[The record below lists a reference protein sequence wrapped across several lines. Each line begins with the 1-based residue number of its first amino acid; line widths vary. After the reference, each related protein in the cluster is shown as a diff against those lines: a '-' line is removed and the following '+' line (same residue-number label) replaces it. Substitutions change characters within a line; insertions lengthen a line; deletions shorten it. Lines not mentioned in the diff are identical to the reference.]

1 MAGCNGCDGKGTW
14 FSPIRGDIECDR
26 CGGSGELAGVKPD
39 KNGDVVPQHVWK
51 SAFDRYRNAEIVR
64 DHPRKQSRCV
74 GKSTDNIAKAYFPNM
89 TEEELYELNTKAR
102 EMLKRIKYDNFVPA
116 FRGGHLTHFSFV
128 DPKTHAG

>member
-51 SAFDRYRNAEIVR
+51 SAFDRYR
-64 DHPRKQSRCV
+64 DLC
-74 GKSTDNIAKAYFPNM
+74 IAQAYFPNM
-89 TEEELYELNTKAR
+89 TQAELDDLDWHNDFKLVEPPEDIEDTIAKLTTYKDRMIGLSFAPALLGEE
-102 EMLKRIKYDNFVPA
+102 
-116 FRGGHLTHFSFV
+116 LTHFSFV
-128 DPKTHAG
+128 D